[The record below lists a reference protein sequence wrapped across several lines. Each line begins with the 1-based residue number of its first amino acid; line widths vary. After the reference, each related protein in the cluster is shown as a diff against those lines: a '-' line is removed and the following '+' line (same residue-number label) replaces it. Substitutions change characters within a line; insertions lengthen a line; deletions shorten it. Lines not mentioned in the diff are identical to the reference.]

1 MKSSFYLK
9 KKGIKMK
16 HWLYVE
22 DPFRLEQAIKML
34 NDYKKINPGSTIT
47 HFFTNTGSDK
57 RIMSHFF
64 CLETKQNYREL
75 DLDVNSFSSPIYR
88 QATKPKNLYES
99 SRTFEE
105 LTNSYIKE

>member
-1 MKSSFYLK
+1 
-9 KKGIKMK
+9 MK

-34 NDYKKINPGSTIT
+34 NDYKKTNPESIIT
-47 HFFTNTGSDK
+47 HFLTNTGSDK

-64 CLETKQNYREL
+64 CLETKQNYSEL

-88 QATKPKNLYES
+88 QSTKPKNLYEAP
-99 SRTFEE
+99 RTFEE
-105 LTNSYIKE
+105 LLNCYVKKYGIDISIADKT